1 MKKSIFTASVIT
13 VLLFAFIGLVTT
25 VQTARSS
32 KIGDIFKGGAGDVIK
47 GGAILLASNALADPI
62 NKAIN
67 TVTFNKGIP
76 NSASTKVVPVISM
89 GSGTRVGF
97 VQVSGPKD
105 LVNKTKAV
113 IQIETKLTVKNLDIE
128 IFVPSSSVNP
138 LKFKRVQGVGIT
150 ALVDYRL

>member
-1 MKKSIFTASVIT
+1 MKKHFLIATAVI
-13 VLLFAFIGLVTT
+13 VLMFAFIGLVTT

-32 KIGDIFKGGAGDVIK
+32 VKIGDVIK
-47 GGAILLASNALADPI
+47 GGAILLATDALASPI

-67 TVTFNKGIP
+67 TITLNKGV
-76 NSASTKVVPVISM
+76 STLAATKVVPVISL
-89 GSGTRVGF
+89 GSGARVGF

-113 IQIETKLTVKNLDIE
+113 IQLETKLTIKNLDVE
-128 IFVPSSSVNP
+128 IFVPSSSANP
-138 LKFKRVQGVGIT
+138 LKFKRVEGIGIS